1 MCVRVC
7 VCVCVC
13 VLMHLYTKTNTADL
27 IIWDFNICLYI
38 CDDDDD
44 DDDDDDGADD
54 DAGPLPIQD
63 MEHMGSIGWM
73 CVCVCVCACVCET
86 SGGIRCAKCVK
97 WAEDQWDVF
106 CVRLQ

>member
-1 MCVRVC
+1 M
-7 VCVCVC
+7 
-13 VLMHLYTKTNTADL
+13 
-27 IIWDFNICLYI
+27 YI
-38 CDDDDD
+38 CD

-63 MEHMGSIGWM
+63 TEHMGSNVRM
-73 CVCVCVCACVCET
+73 FVCVCVCET

-106 CVRLQ
+106 FVSDSSDSLSHAFNSDDDGDEDESFYSTTVCFVIRLESRLRHS